1 MLTVKGGG
9 ATRARFFMGEL
20 LKLVFCSGMARQQ
33 LVFCSAKGKVHLGQ
47 VVAIASDPF
56 ASHTLVSSPPKGAAR
71 SKLRQLWPRP
81 LHPPSFGEHICG
93 QLSSGPYSR
102 RPRSA
107 GEELGSQ

>member
-1 MLTVKGGG
+1 MLTVKGG
-9 ATRARFFMGEL
+9 ATRARFFNGRTSQTSFLLGHGEAAARVL
-20 LKLVFCSGMARQQ
+20 QRQRKL
-33 LVFCSAKGKVHLGQ
+33 HLGQ

-93 QLSSGPYSR
+93 QLSSEPYSR

-107 GEELGSQ
+107 GEVLGSQ